1 MQRHAKNKCNIL
13 KLESTVEFLEVD
25 RQRDEMINGKKVK
38 PFVNVTFHIFLMN
51 IYQEK
56 HQILKAH

>member
-1 MQRHAKNKCNIL
+1 ML
-13 KLESTVEFLEVD
+13 KISATFEAWVFRSG
-25 RQRDEMINGKKVK
+25 QRDEMINGKKVK

>member
-1 MQRHAKNKCNIL
+1 MQHL